1 MNISVQF
8 QEANSNGEVYVA
20 CKNPNRHYLRCRDG
34 RKKSQMVWSVA
45 VIWNTDNGV
54 YEAAAK
60 VLPGT
65 TFHIVD
71 SMRKE
76 LYCEQIILDKKKN
89 IPVAKRTAPIF
100 EDELITLI
108 QDATEKNRLCGY
120 QEWRETVTCADDPAH
135 HHTEEWVRT
144 NSEQI
149 SDTEV
154 VEVHMYLG
162 KEICLCRQVVE
173 SKQLDL
179 LWTVYYIY
187 WNGRGVEVGYSFK

>member
-1 MNISVQF
+1 MDIFVKFEGASP
-8 QEANSNGEVYVA
+8 NGEVYVA
-20 CKNPNRHYLRCRDG
+20 CNNPNRHYLRCRDG
-34 RKKSQMVWSVA
+34 RKKSQMIWSVA

-76 LYCEQIILDKKKN
+76 LYCEKVTLDKAKN

-100 EDELITLI
+100 EDELFAFI

-120 QEWRETVTCADDPAH
+120 QEWRETVTCVDDPAH
-135 HHTEEWVRT
+135 HHTEDWVRIH
-144 NSEQI
+144 SEQI
-149 SDTEV
+149 SDVEV
-154 VEVHMYLG
+154 VEAHMYLG
-162 KEICLCRQVVE
+162 QEVCLCRRDVE

-179 LWTVYYIY
+179 LWTVYSIY
-187 WNGRGVEVGYSFK
+187 WDGKDVEVGYCFK

>member
-8 QEANSNGEVYVA
+8 QELTPAGEVYVA
-20 CKNPNRHYLRCRDG
+20 CNNPNRHYLRCRDG
-34 RKKSQMVWSVA
+34 RKKSQMIWSVA

-89 IPVAKRTAPIF
+89 IPIAKRTAPIF
-100 EDELITLI
+100 EDELLTLI
-108 QDATEKNRLCGY
+108 QNATEKNRLCNY
-120 QEWRETVTCADDPAH
+120 DEWQETVTSVDDPSQ
-135 HHTEEWVRT
+135 HHTEDWVRS

-154 VEVHMYLG
+154 VEAHMYLG
-162 KEICLCRQVVE
+162 KEVCVCRRNVE
-173 SKQLDL
+173 SKQLEL
-179 LWTVYYIY
+179 LWEVYSLCWDSID
-187 WNGRGVEVGYSFK
+187 VEVGYCFK